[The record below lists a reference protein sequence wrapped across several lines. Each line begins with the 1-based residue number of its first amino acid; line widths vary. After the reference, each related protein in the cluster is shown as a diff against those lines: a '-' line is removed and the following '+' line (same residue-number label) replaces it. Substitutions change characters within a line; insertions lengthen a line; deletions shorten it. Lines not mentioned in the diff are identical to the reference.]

1 MSTFMRYLFLAASFA
16 ALVYSDDFA
25 VPIPTGGDIIIQ
37 HPQFIQKRFNIDLPW
52 LMFGVVDKSSAPW
65 ESLKL
70 QFDMGGVCNGEIR
83 QWSASVVLKS
93 NDLKAMAL
101 WGYHSNGSGD
111 YDTGTVDSLVGKV
124 EGCRTE
130 VIKVRIGEPP
140 PEPLNLRDEV
150 AAHKLKRESED
161 AARIAAEVEKN
172 RLAEEEKAKR
182 VAEREKREKQEAA
195 ADAARRKQL
204 ADEQKKKD
212 AELDARIAK
221 TKAEDEAKAAEEQ
234 RQVRAAC
241 ALIYRNTADKKVG
254 DLTVKEEQQV
264 RACQALNLY
273 PPR

>member
-1 MSTFMRYLFLAASFA
+1 MSTFVRYLFLAGSFA
-16 ALVYSDDFA
+16 ALVYGDDLT
-25 VPIPTGGDIIIQ
+25 VPMPTGGNIIIQ
-37 HPQFIQKRFNIDLPW
+37 HPQFIRKPFNIDGPW
-52 LMFGVVDKSSAPW
+52 LTFGIVDKSSAPW
-65 ESLKL
+65 ESVKL

-111 YDTGTVDSLVGKV
+111 YEQYVDSLVGKV

-161 AARIAAEVEKN
+161 AARTAAEVEKN

-221 TKAEDEAKAAEEQ
+221 TKAEDEAKAAEGQ

-241 ALIYRNTADKKVG
+241 ALIYKNTSNKKVA
-254 DLTVKEEQQV
+254 DLPVKEEQQV
-264 RACQALNLY
+264 RTCQALDLY